1 MSELYNHSITL
12 PEFSFLLKD
21 ESQGEQN
28 LSHSQK
34 EGRKFMEVKKRS
46 AQGSREKTFLLAA
59 VEVTAKVSSRVFGNQ
74 ERK

>member
-12 PEFSFLLKD
+12 PEFSFLLKA

-34 EGRKFMEVKKRS
+34 EGENSWKRKKGSAKGQEKKLS
-46 AQGSREKTFLLAA
+46 FWLLL
-59 VEVTAKVSSRVFGNQ
+59 KLQ
-74 ERK
+74 